1 MIVKIVQ
8 TCSNLFQFQGQIYD
22 QVFGS
27 ELNLTFKS
35 QELESRGYP
44 YFRIFFNF
52 Q

>member
-27 ELNLTFKS
+27 EFNVTLS

-44 YFRIFFNF
+44 YFRIFFHF
-52 Q
+52 QW